1 MTEKFYTT
9 TINGKTIRIPEE
21 EIAKNMANLSISRD
35 EAIELCLCDRDYM
48 ENDEVETLTKKAKSN
63 GITTAKMVKARSTTP
78 QKKTQKER
86 VTKPDP
92 TKELI
97 ILTIAASLAEI
108 ATDVEVVDSRKIIT
122 FDIGED
128 TFKVDLSRTRKPK
141 SGA

>member
-1 MTEKFYTT
+1 MTEKFYTA
-9 TINGKTIRIPEE
+9 TINGKAIRIPEE

-48 ENDEVETLTKKAKSN
+48 ENDEVETLTEKAKSN
-63 GITTAKMVKARSTTP
+63 GITTAKMVKVRSTP

-97 ILTIAASLAEI
+97 ISTIAASLAEI

-122 FDIGED
+122 FNIGED

>member
-1 MTEKFYTT
+1 MTEKFYTA
-9 TINGKTIRIPEE
+9 TINGKAIRIPEE

-63 GITTAKMVKARSTTP
+63 GITTAKMVKARSTP

-97 ILTIAASLAEI
+97 ISTIAASLTEI

-122 FDIGED
+122 FNIGED